1 MTTYSGDV
9 DHTPWKGEM
18 FRKQPVFTVSNTAF
32 FHNLKND
39 RYRRFSQHPDV
50 KNYIEKTKSRN
61 FWIKNKSS
69 GEMYHSNQTR
79 NKF

>member
-1 MTTYSGDV
+1 MTTMAADIDV
-9 DHTPWKGEM
+9 TPWKGEM
-18 FRKQPVFTVSNTAF
+18 FRKQPVFSVSNTSF

-39 RYRRFSQHPDV
+39 RYRRFSQHPDI
-50 KNYIEKTKSRN
+50 KNHIAATKSRS

-69 GEMYHSNQTR
+69 GEMYHSQNTR